1 MLASRNRTLR
11 VSGPPGAVSG
21 DPTIERRQHTRVT
34 RDRLQIAD
42 TAGRIG
48 NPWRAEGLL
57 QRLERNGSIT
67 AAQRAA
73 GEQFHALFRS
83 AASDPLHATDPSRT
97 HVSGARPMAQPMG
110 SLWAKTSLDR
120 AIDALGGLASPAGS
134 CAWHVLGN
142 DCSMQNFAVRQSWCG
157 NPIRPE
163 VAKGVLLSC
172 LGTLQHYFRM

>member
-1 MLASRNRTLR
+1 MPQLEPA
-11 VSGPPGAVSG
+11 A
-21 DPTIERRQHTRVT
+21 ERRQHNRITRE
-34 RDRLQIAD
+34 RQQIAD

-57 QRLERNGSIT
+57 AKLERNGSIT
-67 AAQRAA
+67 PAQRAA
-73 GEQFHALFRS
+73 GEQFHALFRA

-97 HVSGARPMAQPMG
+97 HVSGARPLAQPMG

-142 DCSMQNFAVRQSWCG
+142 DCSMRDFALRKSWQG
-157 NPIRPE
+157 NPLHPN
-163 VAKGVLLSC
+163 VAKGVLMST
-172 LGTLQHYFRM
+172 LGTLQHHFRI

>member
-1 MLASRNRTLR
+1 MNTLSSNPLAPSTQ
-11 VSGPPGAVSG
+11 
-21 DPTIERRQHTRVT
+21 RRQHSRIT
-34 RDRLQIAD
+34 RDRQQIAD

-48 NPWRAEGLL
+48 VPWRAEGLL
-57 QRLERNGSIT
+57 AKLERNGSIT

-73 GEQFHALFRS
+73 GEQFHSLFRA

-97 HVSGARPMAQPMG
+97 HVSGARALAQPMG

-142 DCSMQNFAVRQSWCG
+142 DCSMRDFALRRSWCG
-157 NPIRPE
+157 EAVHPH
-163 VAKGVLLSC
+163 VVKGVLLST
-172 LGTLQHYFRM
+172 LGTLQNHFRM

>member
-1 MLASRNRTLR
+1 VKTMPQAAIDAPS
-11 VSGPPGAVSG
+11 AA
-21 DPTIERRQHTRVT
+21 RRQHNRIT
-34 RDRLQIAD
+34 RDRKQIAD
-42 TAGRIG
+42 VAGRIG
-48 NPWRAEGLL
+48 VPWRAEGLL
-57 QRLERNGSIT
+57 AKLERNGSIT

-83 AASDPLHATDPSRT
+83 AASDPLKATDPSRT
-97 HVSGARPMAQPMG
+97 HVSGARALSQQLG
-110 SLWAKTSLDR
+110 CLWAKTSLDR

-172 LGTLQHYFRM
+172 LGTLQHHFRM

>member
-1 MLASRNRTLR
+1 MPDAASAAP
-11 VSGPPGAVSG
+11 SQA
-21 DPTIERRQHTRVT
+21 RRQHSRIT

-48 NPWRAEGLL
+48 VPWRAEGLL
-57 QRLERNGSIT
+57 AKLERNGSIT

-73 GEQFHALFRS
+73 GEQFHALFRA
-83 AASDPLHATDPSRT
+83 AASDPLKATDPSRT
-97 HVSGARPMAQPMG
+97 HVSGARALPQQLG

-142 DCSMQNFAVRQSWCG
+142 DCSMRDFALRRSWCG
-157 NPIRPE
+157 TPVQDH
-163 VAKGVLLSC
+163 VAKGVLLST
-172 LGTLQHYFRM
+172 LGTLQHHFRM